1 MIKVLVADD
10 QIVVREGLV
19 LILAHME
26 GIEVV
31 GAAKDGEEAVR
42 LVAELEPDIALLDLR
57 MPRQDGVE
65 ATRAIVSSKS
75 KTRVIVLTTYAD
87 DQSILAALQA
97 GAHGYLTKHSPASE
111 IQRAIEGVH
120 QGQVQLDP
128 VVQKRLVARVAA
140 LGQVR
145 EGQAGLTGKEL
156 EVLRLMAHGLN
167 NAEIA
172 QRLFVSG
179 ATVKTHIN
187 NIFSKLEVRDRAAAV
202 SRAFR
207 MGLVDDGESG

>member
-1 MIKVLVADD
+1 MIRVLVADD
-10 QIVVREGLV
+10 QSVVREGLV
-19 LILAHME
+19 LMLTHMD

-31 GAAKDGEEAVR
+31 GAAKDGDEAVR

-65 ATRAIVSSKS
+65 ATRAIVSGKS

-97 GAHGYLTKHSPASE
+97 GAQGYLTKHTPASE
-111 IQRAIEGVH
+111 IQRAIELVH
-120 QGQVQLDP
+120 RGQVQLDP
-128 VVQKRLVARVAA
+128 VVQQRLVARVSSR
-140 LGQVR
+140 GQVR
-145 EGQAGLTGKEL
+145 ESPAGLTGKEL
-156 EVLRLMAHGLN
+156 EVLRLMAQGLG

-179 ATVKTHIN
+179 ATVKTHVN

-207 MGLVDDGESG
+207 MGLVNDDESS